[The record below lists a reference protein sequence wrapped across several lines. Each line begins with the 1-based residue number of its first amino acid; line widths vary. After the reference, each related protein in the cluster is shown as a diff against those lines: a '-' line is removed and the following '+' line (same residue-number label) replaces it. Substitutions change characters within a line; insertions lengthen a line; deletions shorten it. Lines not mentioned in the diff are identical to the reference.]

1 MANDLQQNDGEPQ
14 QQLTQVPP
22 ELPADGAKRRR
33 LAKAGV
39 GAAGVLWSLQ
49 SHSALASNK
58 CATPSAFG
66 SAGLNSS
73 NHTEVAC
80 NPLPPSSWCSR
91 SSWPCSRLKKFSE
104 VFGCRDNLKD
114 SYGRDTLLA
123 VMRNAQ
129 YDDFRLGR
137 HLAAAYLNVVS
148 GRITTLDVPTLK
160 RMWTEIMYGGGLF
173 KVGPNK
179 TWTAQ
184 EVRTYLVAIQ
194 GV

>member
-1 MANDLQQNDGEPQ
+1 MANDLQQNGSEPQ
-14 QQLTQVPP
+14 QQPTHVPAG
-22 ELPADGAKRRR
+22 LPADGAKRRR
-33 LAKAGV
+33 LAKAGL

-73 NHTEVAC
+73 NHTELAC
-80 NPLPPSSWCSR
+80 NPLPPSSWCGR
-91 SSWPCSRLKKFSE
+91 ASWPCSRFTKFSD

-114 SYGRDTLLA
+114 SYGRDTLLQ
-123 VMRNAQ
+123 VMNNAQ
-129 YDDFRLGR
+129 YDQFKLGC
-137 HLAAAYLNVVS
+137 HLAAAYLNVSS
-148 GRITTLDVPTLK
+148 GRVTTLDVATLK
-160 RMWTEIMYGGGLF
+160 RMWSELMYGGGLF